1 MKLGAESTFGEVG
14 LKDAVHMAIVTVTC
28 RDTLRRGQPVRFMDD
43 SFQEVTTCEYQE
55 EYKHGIADPF
65 YPEEYIP
72 SGTPFVVLLP
82 PGTAGNLRHEY
93 DLKFDDFPQP
103 EDWGDEECSFCN

>member
-1 MKLGAESTFGEVG
+1 MKLGASSNFNEVG
-14 LKDAVHMAIVTVTC
+14 QKDAVHMAIVTVMC
-28 RDTLRRGQPVRFMDD
+28 HDTLRRGQPVRFIDET
-43 SFQEVTTCEYQE
+43 FQEVTTCEYQP
-55 EYKHGIADPF
+55 EYRHGIADPF

-103 EDWGDEECSFCN
+103 DYWDDGECRSCS